1 MERGSASKILESLSS
16 SSLFLFFPS
25 LLSLSFSMGKS
36 QSALSDWSTQVSSRD
51 RLVDTPPTAHT
62 KLHCKRFAVLCLYL
76 CGCVVDG
83 LRVVGRGRPCC
94 LNAHSQIYFL
104 LYVFVSSVA
113 YDPEPQHS
121 GNRTQRSPFPTS
133 QPRIL
138 CNAQPGKHAHTCI
151 RL

>member
-1 MERGSASKILESLSS
+1 M
-16 SSLFLFFPS
+16 
-25 LLSLSFSMGKS
+25 
-36 QSALSDWSTQVSSRD
+36 
-51 RLVDTPPTAHT
+51 
-62 KLHCKRFAVLCLYL
+62 
-76 CGCVVDG
+76 DG
-83 LRVVGRGRPCC
+83 LRVVGCGRPCC

-138 CNAQPGKHAHTCI
+138 CNAQPGKHI
-151 RL
+151 RTYLYTFVMTDLKEQIGGGRKKRQNGDFLFLR